1 MIDSATGSANVPEGH
16 PGKQSTVATLIPTR
30 NSCLPRM
37 TGGEKRVSERLEQ
50 KLEDDYLLWYDVPI
64 GLKQRRPDFVV
75 FHPRRGL
82 LVLEV
87 KDWKAETIQQADRTQ
102 FTLVTD
108 RGLAKETSPLLQARA
123 YALEIG
129 VVLERDPALRHPE
142 GHRHAGKL
150 IMPWAYGVILA
161 NITRKQFID
170 GGLAAV
176 IPDHLAICRDE
187 LYETADAEVFQEQLW
202 AMFPQVFP
210 VALTLPQIDR
220 VRWHLFPEL
229 RVEPGSGQFG
239 LFASSGESAS
249 RTLAIP
255 DLVKVMDAQQ
265 EQLARSL
272 GDEHRIIHGV
282 AGSGKTMILGFRA
295 MQLAR
300 ALHKPILVL
309 CYNKTLAARLEQL
322 IGERGLSERVQV
334 YNFHKWCR
342 KMLVAYHE
350 PLPPGHGKAFTDAL
364 PPAVIAGV
372 DKGQIPRFQYGAV
385 LIDEGHD
392 FEPDWYKLI
401 VQMID
406 PSTNSLLVLY
416 DDAQNIYGQASRK
429 KISWKSM
436 GVQAQGRTTIL
447 KLNYRNTLEILA
459 VARGFASE
467 LLAERPDE
475 DDGIPLIAPESAG
488 RRGPLPELIRTD
500 TAAAQLDA
508 LIAQLR
514 DEHAHG
520 RPYSDMAV
528 IFRNQWEGE
537 KLQEALR
544 REDIPSRL
552 AEGNGKSS
560 LFVVGDSVKLVTMH
574 SSKGLEFPFVIIPGL
589 GSLPKPGQ
597 GEADEARLLYVAMT
611 RATERLVLIHHD
623 DSVFSKRIRDSIN
636 EVQAQLAPPG

>member
-1 MIDSATGSANVPEGH
+1 
-16 PGKQSTVATLIPTR
+16 
-30 NSCLPRM
+30 M

-87 KDWKAETIQQADRTQ
+87 KDWKADTIKQADRTQ

-108 RGLAKETSPLLQARA
+108 RGLAKETNPLLQARA

-239 LFASSGESAS
+239 LFASSGENSSS

-322 IGERGLSERVQV
+322 IGERGLGERVQV

-342 KMLVAYHE
+342 KMLVAYHA
-350 PLPPGHGKAFTDAL
+350 PLPPGSGKTFTDAL

-416 DDAQNIYGQASRK
+416 DDAQNINGRTDRRK
-429 KISWKSM
+429 FTWKSL
-436 GVQAQGRTTIL
+436 GVQARGRTTIL
-447 KLNYRNTLEILA
+447 KLNYRNTLEILS
-459 VARGFASE
+459 VARSFASE
-467 LLAERPDE
+467 LLLAHDGD
-475 DDGIPLIAPESAG
+475 DDGVPLIAPESAG
-488 RRGPLPELIRTD
+488 RRGAVPELIRVD
-500 TAAAQLDA
+500 DDIDEVGMVIAQIRDEQARGRAMDDIAVLYQHDRQGRALRDA
-508 LIAQLR
+508 LQATGIAC
-514 DEHAHG
+514 
-520 RPYSDMAV
+520 
-528 IFRNQWEGE
+528 
-537 KLQEALR
+537 KLANG
-544 REDIPSRL
+544 D
-552 AEGNGKSS
+552 GKST
-560 LFVVGDSVKLVTMH
+560 LFLVKDSVKIVSMH
-574 SSKGLEFPFVIIPGL
+574 SSKGLEFPLVIIPGL
-589 GSLPKPGQ
+589 GEMPAADGD
-597 GEADEARLLYVAMT
+597 EAAEARLLYVAMT
-611 RATERLVLIHHD
+611 RATERLLLIHRH

-636 EVQAQLAPPG
+636 EVQAQLDSAA

>member
-1 MIDSATGSANVPEGH
+1 
-16 PGKQSTVATLIPTR
+16 
-30 NSCLPRM
+30 M

-50 KLEDDYLLWYDVPI
+50 KLEDDYLLWYDVPV
-64 GLKQRRPDFVV
+64 GLKQRHPDFVV

-87 KDWKAETIQQADRTQ
+87 KDWKADTIRHADSTQ

-108 RGLAKETSPLLQARA
+108 RGLVKENNPLLQARA

-129 VVLERDPALRHPE
+129 VVLERDPALRHPQ
-142 GHRHAGKL
+142 GTRYAGKL
-150 IMPWAYGVILA
+150 IMPWAWGVVLA
-161 NITRKQFID
+161 NITRRQFD
-170 GGLAAV
+170 EGALGEVL
-176 IPDHLAICRDE
+176 PEHLVICRDE
-187 LYETADAEVFQEQLW
+187 LYETVDAEAFQERLW

-210 VALTLPQIDR
+210 VTLTLPQIDR

-239 LFASSGESAS
+239 LFGPTAAAVRPLE
-249 RTLAIP
+249 IP
-255 DLVKVMDAQQ
+255 DLVKVMDSQQ

-300 ALHKPILVL
+300 ELGKPILVL

-322 IGERGLSERVQV
+322 IGERGLSEKVQV

-342 KMLVAYHE
+342 KMLVAYHV
-350 PLPPGHGKAFTDAL
+350 PLPSGKDKAFFEAL

-372 DKGQIPRFQYGAV
+372 DSGQIPRFQYGAV

-406 PSTNSLLVLY
+406 PATNSLLVLY
-416 DDAQNIYGQASRK
+416 DDAQNIYGQADRR
-429 KISWKSM
+429 KISWKSL

-447 KLNYRNTLEILA
+447 KLNYRNTLEILS
-459 VARGFASE
+459 VARGFAQE
-467 LLAERPDE
+467 LLESRGDD
-475 DDGIPLIAPESAG
+475 DDGVPLIAPQSAG
-488 RRGPLPELIRTD
+488 RRGALPELVRTE
-500 TAAAQLDA
+500 TASAQLDL
-508 LIAQLR
+508 LIARLR

-528 IFRNQWEGE
+528 LFRNQWEGE
-537 KLQEALR
+537 KLHEALQR
-544 REDIPSRL
+544 IGIPSRL
-552 AEGNGKSS
+552 ADNTGKHA
-560 LFVVGDSVKLVTMH
+560 LFVVEDSVKLVTMH

-597 GEADEARLLYVAMT
+597 SEADEARLLYVAMT
-611 RATERLVLIHHD
+611 RATEHLLLIHHD

-636 EVQAQLAPPG
+636 EVQEQLEGRT

>member
-1 MIDSATGSANVPEGH
+1 M
-16 PGKQSTVATLIPTR
+16 ATLIPTR

-50 KLEDDYLLWYDVPI
+50 KLEDDYLLWYDVPV
-64 GLKQRRPDFVV
+64 GLKQRHPDFVV

-87 KDWKAETIQQADRTQ
+87 KDWKADTIRHADSTQ
-102 FTLVTD
+102 FTLVTE
-108 RGLAKETSPLLQARA
+108 RGLVKENNPLLQARS

-129 VVLERDPALRHPE
+129 VVLERDPALRHPD
-142 GHRHAGKL
+142 GSRYAGKL
-150 IMPWAYGVILA
+150 IMPWGWGVVLA
-161 NITRKQFID
+161 NITRKQFD
-170 GGLAAV
+170 EGALGEVL
-176 IPDHLAICRDE
+176 PEHLVICRDE
-187 LYETADAEVFQEQLW
+187 LYETVETEAFQERLW
-202 AMFPQVFP
+202 AMFPQVYP

-229 RVEPGSGQFG
+229 RVEAGSGQFG
-239 LFASSGESAS
+239 LFGPTDAAVRPLE
-249 RTLAIP
+249 IP

-300 ALHKPILVL
+300 EMSKPILVL

-322 IGERGLSERVQV
+322 IGERGLGEKVQV

-342 KMLVAYHE
+342 KMLVAYNE
-350 PLPPGHGKAFTDAL
+350 PLPAGSGKAFIDAL

-372 DKGQIPRFQYGAV
+372 DRGRIPRAQYGAV
-385 LIDEGHD
+385 LVDEGHD

-406 PSTNSLLVLY
+406 PHTNSLLVLY
-416 DDAQNIYGQASRK
+416 DDAQNIYGNPNRR
-429 KISWKSM
+429 KISWKSL

-447 KLNYRNTLEILA
+447 KLNYRNTLEILS
-459 VARGFASE
+459 VARTFAQD
-467 LLAERPDE
+467 LLASRSVDA
-475 DDGIPLIAPESAG
+475 DGDGVPLIAPESAG
-488 RRGPLPELIRTD
+488 RRGAVPELVRTD
-500 TAAAQLDA
+500 TARAQMDV
-508 LIAQLR
+508 LIARLR

-520 RPYSDMAV
+520 RPYSDMTV
-528 IFRNQWEGE
+528 IYRNQWEGE
-537 KLQEALR
+537 KLHEVLR
-544 REDIPSRL
+544 NLDIPSRL
-552 AEGNGKSS
+552 ADKQT
-560 LFVVGDSVKLVTMH
+560 LFVVEDSVKLVTMH
-574 SSKGLEFPFVIIPGL
+574 SSKGLEFPLVIIPGI
-589 GSLPKPGQ
+589 GGLPKEGQ
-597 GEADEARLLYVAMT
+597 SEADEARLLYVAMT
-611 RATERLVLIHHD
+611 RATEHLLLIHHD

-636 EVQAQLAPPG
+636 DVTAQLAGH

>member
-1 MIDSATGSANVPEGH
+1 M
-16 PGKQSTVATLIPTR
+16 ATLIPTR

-37 TGGEKRVSERLEQ
+37 TAGEKRFSERLEQ
-50 KLEDDYLLWYDVPI
+50 KLEDDYLLWYDVPV
-64 GLKQRRPDFVV
+64 GLKQRHPDFVV

-87 KDWKAETIQQADRTQ
+87 KDWKAETIQHADSTQ

-108 RGLAKETSPLLQARA
+108 RGLVKENHPLLQARA

-129 VVLERDPALRHPE
+129 VVLERDPALRFPA
-142 GHRHAGKL
+142 GHRHAGKI
-150 IMPWAYGVILA
+150 IMPWAWGVVLS
-161 NITRKQFID
+161 NISRKQFEE
-170 GGLAAV
+170 GGLDAV
-176 IPDHLAICRDE
+176 IPPHLAICRDE
-187 LYETADAEVFQEQLW
+187 FYESVEAEDFQERLW
-202 AMFPQVFP
+202 AMFPHAFP

-239 LFASSGESAS
+239 LFGPTDAAV
-249 RTLAIP
+249 RPLQIP
-255 DLVKVMDAQQ
+255 ELVKVMDAQQ

-300 ALHKPILVL
+300 AMNRPILVL

-322 IGERGLSERVQV
+322 IGERGLADKVQV
-334 YNFHKWCR
+334 YNFHKWCH
-342 KMLVAYHE
+342 KMLTAYHVE
-350 PLPPGHGKAFTDAL
+350 LPPKGSDGFFEQMVER
-364 PPAVIAGV
+364 VIDGV
-372 DKGQIPRFQYGAV
+372 DRGQIPRFQYGAV
-385 LIDEGHD
+385 LVDEGHD

-406 PSTNSLLVLY
+406 PATNSLLVLY
-416 DDAQNIYGQASRK
+416 DDAQNIYGKADRRK
-429 KISWKSM
+429 VSWKSL

-459 VARGFASE
+459 VARGFANE
-467 LLAERPDE
+467 LLVGRDDDE
-475 DDGIPLIAPESAG
+475 DGVPLITPESAG
-488 RRGPLPELIRTD
+488 RRGAVPELIRVD
-500 TAAAQLDA
+500 TAPAQLTV
-508 LIAQLR
+508 LITQLR

-520 RPYSDMAV
+520 RPWSDMAV

-537 KLQEALR
+537 KLAEALER
-544 REDIPSRL
+544 QGIPARL
-552 AEGNGKSS
+552 AEGRGKGA
-560 LFVVGDSVKLVTMH
+560 LFAVGDTVKLVTMH

-589 GSLPKPGQ
+589 GSLPKDGKD
-597 GEADEARLLYVAMT
+597 EAEEARLLYVAMT

-636 EVQAQLAPPG
+636 QVQEQLVALPA

>member
-1 MIDSATGSANVPEGH
+1 
-16 PGKQSTVATLIPTR
+16 
-30 NSCLPRM
+30 M

-50 KLEDDYLLWYDVPI
+50 KLEDDYLLWYDVPV
-64 GLKQRRPDFVV
+64 GLKQRHPDFVV

-87 KDWKAETIQQADRTQ
+87 KDWKSDTIRHADSTQ

-108 RGLAKETSPLLQARA
+108 RGLVKENNPLLQARA

-129 VVLERDPALRHPE
+129 VVLERDPALRHPQNS
-142 GHRHAGKL
+142 RHAGKL
-150 IMPWAYGVILA
+150 IMPWAWGVVLA
-161 NITRKQFID
+161 NITRRQFDD
-170 GGLAAV
+170 GALGDVL
-176 IPDHLAICRDE
+176 PEHLVICRDE
-187 LYETADAEVFQEQLW
+187 LYETVDAEEFQQRLW

-210 VALTLPQIDR
+210 VTLTLPQIDR

-229 RVEPGSGQFG
+229 RVEAGSGQFG
-239 LFASSGESAS
+239 LFGPTDAAVRPLE
-249 RTLAIP
+249 IP
-255 DLVKVMDAQQ
+255 DLIKVMDSQQ

-272 GDEHRIIHGV
+272 GDEHRVIHGV

-300 ALHKPILVL
+300 EFSKPILVL

-322 IGERGLSERVQV
+322 IGERGLGDKVQV

-342 KMLVAYHE
+342 KMLVAYNE
-350 PLPPGHGKAFTDAL
+350 PLPPGSGKSFVEAL

-372 DKGQIPRFQYGAV
+372 DRGQIPRFQYGAV

-406 PSTNSLLVLY
+406 PATNSLLVLY
-416 DDAQNIYGQASRK
+416 DDAQNIYGNADRR
-429 KISWKSM
+429 KISWKSL

-447 KLNYRNTLEILA
+447 KLNYRNTLEILS
-459 VARGFASE
+459 VARVFANE
-467 LLAERPDE
+467 LLDSRD
-475 DDGIPLIAPESAG
+475 DDGDGVPLIAPESAG
-488 RRGPLPELIRTD
+488 RRGALPELVRTD
-500 TAAAQLDA
+500 TARAQLDV
-508 LIAQLR
+508 LIARLR

-528 IFRNQWEGE
+528 LFRNQWEGE
-537 KLQEALR
+537 KLHEALQR
-544 REDIPSRL
+544 IDIPSRL
-552 AEGNGKSS
+552 ADSTGKQT
-560 LFVVGDSVKLVTMH
+560 LFVVEDSVKLVTMH

-597 GEADEARLLYVAMT
+597 SEADEARLLYVAMT
-611 RATERLVLIHHD
+611 RATEHLLLIHHD

-636 EVQAQLAPPG
+636 EVQGQLERGA